1 MRILLDTNILLWS
14 QLDPDRLDAAVV
26 KAIVDPANDVLFS
39 IASIWEIAI
48 KAGLGRA
55 DFGVAPDGPITPRSI
70 LEAARASDFIELPID
85 AEAVLIAGAL
95 PHYHRDPF
103 DRLIVAQAIA
113 EPAALYTSDKQL
125 AAYSSLV
132 VVA

>member
-14 QLDPDRLDAAVV
+14 QLDPDRLDAAAV
-26 KAIVDPANDVLFS
+26 KAIVDPANEVLFS

-48 KAGLGRA
+48 KASLGRA
-55 DFGVAPDGPITPRSI
+55 DFGVASDGPITPRSI
-70 LEAARASDFIELPID
+70 LEAARASDFTELPIN

-95 PHYHRDPF
+95 PPYHRDPF
-103 DRLIVAQAIA
+103 DRLIVAQAMA
-113 EPAALYTSDKQL
+113 EPATLYTSDQQL

-132 VVA
+132 VLV